1 MKIYVTGGTGLVGS
15 NVIKVAVE
23 CHQVQ
28 VFAAIHQRQ
37 PTSPVAF
44 EYETVDTCNRDQVL
58 RTVRAFEP
66 EAIVHCAALND
77 LPLIYR
83 ERELGWRSYVESTR
97 FLTEAANEVGAK
109 MILVSSD
116 WVFDGT
122 QALAEETTPPNP
134 INYYGVLKVVGESIL
149 AAMSDNWAVAR
160 VAGVNGVH
168 WARPEHLLSQ
178 NAGFGNLANAV
189 VAALRQ
195 NQPFTVWEGD
205 INMRATPTLA
215 SEIGEMIM
223 RIIKLDRCGIF
234 HCSGAEG
241 VTRLELAQA
250 TAEVFELDPGL
261 IRPGPCDPSDPAS
274 LSGIPVPG
282 DTRLSTDYTAGQ
294 LAYPSLNVRQ
304 ALRKLRRQVETG
316 RI

>member
-1 MKIYVTGGTGLVGS
+1 MKIYVTGGMGLVGS

-23 CHQVQ
+23 CHQAQ
-28 VFAAIHQRQ
+28 VFATVHQQ
-37 PTSPVAF
+37 GPTSPVAF
-44 EYETVDTCNRDQVL
+44 EYETVDTCNRDQVMS
-58 RTVRAFEP
+58 TVRAFEP
-66 EAIVHCAALND
+66 VAVVHCAALND

-122 QALAEETTPPNP
+122 QALAQETTPPNP
-134 INYYGVLKVVGESIL
+134 INYYGVLKVVGENIL
-149 AAMSDNWAVAR
+149 TAMSDDWAVAR

-168 WARPEHLLSQ
+168 WARPERVLSQ

-195 NQPFTVWEGD
+195 DQPFALWEGA

-223 RIIKLDRCGIF
+223 RIIQLDGRGIF
-234 HCSGAEG
+234 HCCGAEG

-261 IRPGPCDPSDPAS
+261 IRPGPCDPGDSAS
-274 LSGIPVPG
+274 LSSIPVPE

-294 LAYPSLNVRQ
+294 LAYAPLTVLG
-304 ALRKLRRQVETG
+304 ALGKLRQQLETG

>member
-1 MKIYVTGGTGLVGS
+1 MKTYVTGGMGLVGS

-23 CHQVQ
+23 CHQAQ
-28 VFAAIHQRQ
+28 VFATIHQRQ

-44 EYETVDTCNRDQVL
+44 ETETVDTCNRDQVL
-58 RTVRAFEP
+58 STVRAFEP

-83 ERELGWRSYVESTR
+83 ERKLGWRSYVESTR
-97 FLTEAANEVGAK
+97 FLAEAADEVGAK

-116 WVFDGT
+116 WVFDGG
-122 QALAEETTPPNP
+122 QALAQETTPPNP

-149 AAMSDNWAVAR
+149 AATSENWAVAR

-168 WARPEHLLSQ
+168 WARPDYLLSQ

-189 VAALRQ
+189 VKALRQ
-195 NQPFTVWEGD
+195 DQLFTVWEGD

-215 SEIGEMIM
+215 SEIGEIIM
-223 RIIKLDRCGIF
+223 RIIKLDQCGIF
-234 HCSGAEG
+234 HCCGAEG
-241 VTRLELAQA
+241 VTRLEMAQA
-250 TAEVFELDPGL
+250 TAEVFELDLGL
-261 IRPGPCDPSDPAS
+261 VRPGPCDPSDPAS
-274 LSGIPVPG
+274 LSGIPVPK

-294 LAYPSLNVRQ
+294 LAYAPLTLRQ
-304 ALRKLRRQVETG
+304 TLGKLRQQVETG